1 MSQNTV
7 RAGEYVLGVLSPDE
21 RVAVERDAATDPDLA
36 AEIAFWN
43 ESFTPLIDAVEVE
56 PPAHVFDRIKAAI
69 RDHDSA
75 SGAAVSAPQGAVSAQ
90 ASAASAQA
98 GAVTVRAGAGD
109 WQPLARGVER
119 KILWRGEGRVT
130 YLIRG
135 QPGARLPPHDH
146 DDDEETFVL
155 EGDLTLGDIT
165 LGPGDFHL
173 ARRGFRHG
181 MATTVQGCLLLIT
194 ERAA

>member
-21 RVAVERDAATDPDLA
+21 RVAVERDAAADPDLA

-43 ESFTPLIDAVEVE
+43 ERFTPLIDNVEAE
-56 PPAHVFDRIKAAI
+56 PPPHVFDRIKAAI
-69 RDHDSA
+69 RA
-75 SGAAVSAPQGAVSAQ
+75 QESAPVQTGTVPVL
-90 ASAASAQA
+90 A
-98 GAVTVRAGAGD
+98 GTVTVRAAETQ
-109 WQPLARGVER
+109 WEPLVGGVER
-119 KILWRGEGRVT
+119 KILWRGEGRAT

-135 QPGARLPPHDH
+135 QPGARLPAHDH

-155 EGDLTLGDIT
+155 EGDLTIGELT

-173 ARRGFRHG
+173 ARRGYRHPA
-181 MATTVQGCLLLIT
+181 ATTVQGCLLLIT